1 VPQDDLTA
9 PFTIGEVIA
18 GKYRLE
24 RVLGRGGM
32 GVVVL
37 AIHMELDQRV
47 ALKFLTKEAAAR
59 PEIVAR
65 FAREAKAAAKIHS
78 EHVAR
83 VFDVGTLPAGTP
95 YVVME
100 FMDGEDLASVLSRRG
115 PLPVQLAIG
124 YVLEACEAIAEA
136 HALGI
141 VHRDLKPANIFLARR
156 PAGWP
161 IVKVLDFGIS
171 KSTFATA
178 QAQLTKTSALM
189 GSPLYMSPE
198 QLMAVK
204 TVDVRSDIWSL
215 GVVLYELV
223 SARMPFEGETLPEV
237 IAAVLHRGH
246 DPLRTVRPDVP
257 PALEAVVD
265 RCLAKD
271 VAARFDNVGEFA
283 VALAPFGQSR
293 SVVSVERISQL
304 LGLVE
309 PPSASDSDPSPL
321 ASTSIP
327 SRVGASTRP
336 GNGPERIPS
345 MSPQSRAATREAGR
359 GSVARAAGAI
369 TTSKAVSGD
378 APLVPAGVP
387 SGNRGLVTA
396 LTAGALLVLGIGAVA
411 IWSMGSH
418 QKTSEPSAMH
428 SDPSTSSPTVTGAP
442 ARSEAPAP
450 EAVPL
455 GSHEEVADASSV
467 ESGVAPP
474 EAKLSSMDEKV
485 PKAGA
490 PRGHAPFAAPSS
502 HPAPPA
508 PALSVAPG
516 STAPEPLS
524 LDPSATVGQAFLN
537 INSIPVSSV
546 ILDGMPIGS
555 TPKLKFPG
563 SPGPHLVLFLNPE
576 QGFKKQITVTVG
588 AGETKAAIGAAN

>member
-1 VPQDDLTA
+1 
-9 PFTIGEVIA
+9 
-18 GKYRLE
+18 
-24 RVLGRGGM
+24 
-32 GVVVL
+32 
-37 AIHMELDQRV
+37 MELDQHV

-100 FMDGEDLASVLSRRG
+100 FMDGEDLASILSRRG
-115 PLPVQLAIG
+115 PLPFKLAIG
-124 YVLEACEAIAEA
+124 YVLEACEAVAEA

-141 VHRDLKPANIFLARR
+141 VHRDLKPANVFLAKR

-178 QAQLTKTSALM
+178 QAQLTKTSAVM

-237 IAAVLHRGH
+237 IAAVLLRGH
-246 DPLRTVRPDVP
+246 NPLRSVRPDVP

-271 VAARFDNVGEFA
+271 LAARFDNVGEFA
-283 VALAPFGQSR
+283 VALAPFGPSR
-293 SVVSVERISQL
+293 SEVSVERISQL
-304 LGLVE
+304 LGLVG
-309 PPSASDSDPSPL
+309 PPSASDGDPSPL

-327 SRVGASTRP
+327 SVGASTRP
-336 GNGPERIPS
+336 GNGPERVPS
-345 MSPQSRAATREAGR
+345 MSRGAVAG
-359 GSVARAAGAI
+359 AAGTI

-396 LTAGALLVLGIGAVA
+396 LTAGALLVVGIGAVA
-411 IWSMGSH
+411 MGRIGSH
-418 QKTSEPSAMH
+418 VKTSEPSAIR
-428 SDPSTSSPTVTGAP
+428 SDPSTSSPTVTDAP
-442 ARSEAPAP
+442 ARSEAPATA
-450 EAVPL
+450 AVPL
-455 GSHEEVADASSV
+455 GSHEGVTDAPSV
-467 ESGVAPP
+467 ESGGALP
-474 EAKLSSMDEKV
+474 EAKLPIDEKV
-485 PKAGA
+485 PKAA
-490 PRGHAPFAAPSS
+490 SPRGHTPATGTPS
-502 HPAPPA
+502 HPAPP
-508 PALSVAPG
+508 
-516 STAPEPLS
+516 APEPLS
-524 LDPSATVGQAFLN
+524 LDPSAAVGQAFLN

-546 ILDGMPIGS
+546 ILDGKPIGS
-555 TPKLKFPG
+555 TPKLKVPV